1 MAEKWT
7 TADLPRQDGKV
18 VIVTGANSGLGFH
31 AALELG
37 RVGAEVIL
45 ACRDSRRGQAAL
57 DRMLGEVPDGRFE
70 LRSLDLSDLGS
81 VREFAADAPDRIDV
95 LCNNAGVMA
104 TPYRTTTDGF
114 ELQFGTN
121 YLGHFALTG
130 LVLDRLLAAGAPR
143 VVTAGSNMHKMG
155 KIPWDDLN
163 SEQKYRKWSA
173 YSNSKL
179 ANLMFAY
186 ELQRRSDAARAGLIS
201 AAAHPGWAATDLY
214 HKGARVGNA
223 TLQEKVM
230 TIPTR
235 YFAQSSLDGAL
246 PTLYAATMPDV
257 RPGAYLGPS
266 KRFETVGPPTF
277 VKGSGAAGD
286 EASARRLWDV
296 SEQLTGVS
304 YDWEQSRRTLA

>member
-37 RVGAEVIL
+37 RVGAEVVL

-95 LCNNAGVMA
+95 LFNNAGVMA

-130 LVLDRLLAAGAPR
+130 LVL
-143 VVTAGSNMHKMG
+143 
-155 KIPWDDLN
+155 
-163 SEQKYRKWSA
+163 YR
-173 YSNSKL
+173 
-179 ANLMFAY
+179 
-186 ELQRRSDAARAGLIS
+186 
-201 AAAHPGWAATDLY
+201 
-214 HKGARVGNA
+214 
-223 TLQEKVM
+223 
-230 TIPTR
+230 
-235 YFAQSSLDGAL
+235 
-246 PTLYAATMPDV
+246 
-257 RPGAYLGPS
+257 
-266 KRFETVGPPTF
+266 
-277 VKGSGAAGD
+277 
-286 EASARRLWDV
+286 
-296 SEQLTGVS
+296 
-304 YDWEQSRRTLA
+304 

>member
-18 VIVTGANSGLGFH
+18 FVVTGANSGLGFH

-45 ACRDSRRGQAAL
+45 ACRDSRRGQEAL
-57 DRMLGEVPDGRFE
+57 DRMRAEVPDGRYE
-70 LRSLDLSDLGS
+70 LRSLDLSDLAS
-81 VREFAADAPDRIDV
+81 VRDFAAEAPERIDV

-104 TPYRTTTDGF
+104 TPYRTTSDGF
-114 ELQFGTN
+114 EMQFGTN

-130 LVLDRLLAAGAPR
+130 LLLERLLAADAPR

-163 SEQKYRKWSA
+163 SEQKYKKWSA

-186 ELQRRSDAARAGLIS
+186 ELQRRSDAAGAGLTS

-257 RPGAYLGPS
+257 PPGAYVGPS
-266 KRFETVGPPTF
+266 QRMETVGPPKL
-277 VKGSGAAGD
+277 VEGSARSRN
-286 EASARRLWDV
+286 EADARRLWEV
-296 SEQLTGVS
+296 SEQLTDVRYAFAGV
-304 YDWEQSRRTLA
+304 TA